1 MAEGEE
7 MSLGETIRKA
17 REEHGLTQFALAS
30 RVGVTA
36 SFITK
41 VEKGEAL
48 PRAEL
53 LVALARVLDL
63 PGHALL
69 KMADATR
76 VERAGERIR
85 TRGGMF
91 RQNFGVRGPSVPTSA
106 ASIEKTQPPTA
117 EQLARM
123 IQADRE
129 LQSAFEHLTTAL
141 GDPELRNVVL
151 KMLETFARQA
161 GQGPM
166 VPAAGKR
173 DARGKR

>member
-1 MAEGEE
+1 

-17 REEHGLTQFALAS
+17 REEHRLTQSALAS

-41 VEKGEAL
+41 VETGEAL

-53 LVALARVLDL
+53 LVSLSGILDL
-63 PGHALL
+63 PAHALL

-91 RQNFGVRGPSVPTSA
+91 RQTVGVRTPRQPASA
-106 ASIEKTQPPTA
+106 ASFEKKPQTA
-117 EQLARM
+117 EQLAQM
-123 IQADRE
+123 IQADQE
-129 LQSAFEHLTTAL
+129 LQSAVEHLTTAL
-141 GDPELRNVVL
+141 GDPELRDVVL
-151 KMLETFARQA
+151 KTLETFARQA
-161 GQGPM
+161 GHGPTIKDS
-166 VPAAGKR
+166 GKR
-173 DARGKR
+173 DARSKR